1 MEYVQLQNNI
11 LEYNNF
17 SLLDFGMLL
26 TEKYIRIV
34 MNSIH
39 TEVFNIYYLLTNR
52 GTSFVCIAQTVY
64 DFTCCIIKIHC
75 IIKST

>member
-39 TEVFNIYYLLTNR
+39 TEVIQHLLLVNKSR
-52 GTSFVCIAQTVY
+52 NFVCVY
-64 DFTCCIIKIHC
+64 LRKQCTTLRVA
-75 IIKST
+75 S